1 MNAADNVVSYIN
13 YLVDVEGSYAEVS
26 RRSQV
31 GDSTLYRICNGG
43 DTSLPTLVKIGKS
56 YGMTIGQV
64 LAMPKDRDR
73 YEDTDVKYFA
83 ANIKDAVVESGMTA
97 REITRQLHMVEG
109 HLASYYLGTLPLLHT
124 LQRVSDVLGIDAP
137 DLFLPNDGDNSDVI
151 AQPPEGKMSH
161 VLHLNRR
168 LREELPYTTKTTLG
182 SFVCRDSAQLA
193 DLCVGGRYGRSIL
206 VNTAGYFDLSVSEV
220 LLAPG
225 VETDWYAEADVD
237 YFPDNL
243 RNAIKEQGVSVN
255 RLSTETGVAA
265 SSIQSYM
272 SGKQFPLSNNLQKL
286 ADALEMEVADLF
298 LPPEY

>member
-1 MNAADNVVSYIN
+1 MNTADNVVSYVN

-26 RRSQV
+26 RRAHV
-31 GDSTLYRICNGG
+31 GNTTIYRICHGG
-43 DTSLPTLVKIGKS
+43 DTSLPTLAKIGKS

-64 LAMPKDRDR
+64 LALPKDRDR
-73 YEDTDVKYFA
+73 YEDTDLKYFA

-124 LQRVSDVLGIDAP
+124 LQRVSDVLDIDAA
-137 DLFLPNDGDNSDVI
+137 DLFLPTDGDNSDVI
-151 AQPPEGKMSH
+151 AQPPDGKMSH
-161 VLHLNRR
+161 VLHLTRR

-182 SFVCRDSAQLA
+182 SFFCRDSAQLA

-206 VNTAGYFDLSVSEV
+206 INTAGYFDLSVAEV

-225 VETDWYAEADVD
+225 VETDWYEEADVD
-237 YFPDNL
+237 YFGENL
-243 RNAIKEQGVSVN
+243 RNELKEQGVSVN
-255 RLSTETGVAA
+255 RLSSETGVAA
-265 SSIQSYM
+265 SSIKSYM
-272 SGKQFPLSNNLQKL
+272 SGKQFPLSSNLQKI
-286 ADALEMEVADLF
+286 ADALDMEVADLF